1 MYKEKLKK
9 IIARAYED
17 EEFKKKLLED
27 ATSVF
32 NEYGMGVSEG
42 KTIRVVEEGESV
54 TEDDP
59 NVKTI
64 VLPKKESGELS
75 DAELEGVV
83 GGGAEDNFYIIR
95 NLL

>member
-9 IIARAYED
+9 IIARAYKD
-17 EEFKKKLLED
+17 EEFKKQLLGD

-32 NEYGMGVSEG
+32 NEYGIKVSEG
-42 KTIRVVEEGESV
+42 KTIRVVEEGDSV

-75 DAELEGVV
+75 DAELEGVA
-83 GGGAEDNFYIIR
+83 GGQYRLNDIIVCR
-95 NLL
+95 R

>member
-9 IIARAYED
+9 IIARAYKD

-27 ATSVF
+27 AMSVF

-42 KTIRVVEEGESV
+42 KTIRVVEEGDSV

-59 NVKTI
+59 NIKTI

-75 DAELEGVV
+75 DAELEGVA
-83 GGGAEDNFYIIR
+83 GGQYRLNDIIVCR
-95 NLL
+95 R

>member
-9 IIARAYED
+9 IIARAYKD
-17 EEFKKKLLED
+17 EEFKKQLLGD
-27 ATSVF
+27 AMSVF

-42 KTIRVVEEGESV
+42 KTIRVVEEGDSV

-75 DAELEGVV
+75 DAELEGVA
-83 GGGAEDNFYIIR
+83 GGQYRLNDIIVCR
-95 NLL
+95 R

>member
-9 IIARAYED
+9 IIARAYKD
-17 EEFKKKLLED
+17 EEFKKQLLGD
-27 ATSVF
+27 AMSVF
-32 NEYGMGVSEG
+32 NEYGIKVSEG
-42 KTIRVVEEGESV
+42 KTIRVVEEGDSV

-75 DAELEGVV
+75 DAELEGVA
-83 GGGAEDNFYIIR
+83 GGQYRLNDIIVCR
-95 NLL
+95 R